1 MPKNRVT
8 FDTVRKIGLTLP
20 GVEEATMYGSPAL
33 KVRGRLLACVPS
45 HKSAE
50 PDSLAVRTDF
60 ETRAALLAEQ
70 PEMFYLKDHYVNYT
84 VVLVRLSKIKTE
96 QLRDLLESARRFV
109 EVHEGRNERGRRRPR
124 KPLE

>member
-1 MPKNRVT
+1 MPVNVT
-8 FDTVRKIGLTLP
+8 SEIGRLRAVIVHTPGPELVRC
-20 GVEEATMYGSPAL
+20 
-33 KVRGRLLACVPS
+33 RGRLLACVPS

-70 PEMFYLKDHYVNYT
+70 PETFYLKDHYVNYT